1 MNECTAAETYRSISK
16 SVERGVPTTRTE
28 ADSLGSRE
36 LPAGVLYG
44 IATLRAQ
51 DNFDISFHKLGS
63 APELLHALARIK
75 HAAAAAN
82 RDIGVLQ
89 PDVADAIIAASVEVG
104 NGQHADQFIVDL
116 LEGSGGTSINM
127 NVNEVIANRALEFL
141 GDQPGHYERVHPNDH
156 VNAGQSTNDVLPAA
170 IKLAAY
176 DKSQT
181 LIDALAHLAEALEG
195 RAQAFQDVLRI
206 GRTCLQTA
214 QPMRLGQA
222 FGGYSAAIRRIVGK
236 LRGARDEMLILPLG
250 GTAIGTG
257 LGSAPRYRSL
267 VYRYLREIVGA
278 DVRPGE
284 NMFDAMQNA
293 DGFARISSEVR
304 ICAEV
309 IGKIA
314 SDLIILS
321 YAPEGGLG
329 ELRLPSVQPGS
340 SIMPGKI
347 NPVLPMMMQQVA
359 FAVVGNDAAVSLA
372 SLQGQLEINHFE
384 PVIASRLFDSIELLA
399 KSSRIFADHCVTGIE
414 ADRDQSLKNLMSSA
428 AIATVFVPK
437 LGYNKVSKL
446 VHLSVTE
453 QRPFIDLAIEQ
464 GLVTHDELLD
474 VLREST
480 TYHTDVA

>member
-1 MNECTAAETYRSISK
+1 MPN
-16 SVERGVPTTRTE
+16 TRIDT
-28 ADSLGSRE
+28 DSLGSRR
-36 LPAGVLYG
+36 LPAGALYG
-44 IATLRAQ
+44 VATLRGQ
-51 DNFDISFHKLGS
+51 ENFDISFHKLGDV
-63 APELLHALARIK
+63 PELCTALARIK

-82 RDIGVLQ
+82 RDIGVLP
-89 PDVADAIIAASVEVG
+89 PDIADAIIAAAVEVER
-104 NGQHADQFIVDL
+104 GQHANQFIVDL

-127 NVNEVIANRALEFL
+127 NVNEVIANRALQLL
-141 GDQPGHYERVHPNDH
+141 GDQPGNYDRIHPNDH
-156 VNAGQSTNDVLPAA
+156 VNTGQSTNDVLPAA
-170 IKLAAY
+170 VKLAVY
-176 DKSQT
+176 DKSQA
-181 LIDALAHLAEALEG
+181 LIDALSHLAAALEE
-195 RAQAFQDVLRI
+195 RAKTFDDVLRV
-206 GRTCLQTA
+206 GRTCMQAA

-222 FGGYSAAIRRIVGK
+222 FGGYAAAIRRLVAK
-236 LRGARDEMLILPLG
+236 LTSARNEMLILPLG

-257 LGSAPRYRSL
+257 LGSAPGYRRAA
-267 VYRYLREIVGA
+267 YRHLREIVGA

-293 DGFARISSEVR
+293 DGFARVSSEIR

-321 YAPEGGLG
+321 SGPNSGVG

-384 PVIASRLFDSIELLA
+384 PIISSRLFDSIELLS
-399 KSSRIFADHCVTGIE
+399 KSTRIFADKCIAGIE
-414 ADRDQSLKNLMSSA
+414 ADCDHSLQNLIRSSG
-428 AIATVFVPK
+428 IATVFVPK
-437 LGYNKVSKL
+437 LGYASVAEL
-446 VHLSVTE
+446 VHASTAE
-453 QRPFIDLAIEQ
+453 HRPFIDLAIEQ
-464 GLVTHDELLD
+464 GLLTHDEVLD

-480 TYHTDVA
+480 DYHEDAA